1 MNSKNIKNSP
11 KNLSSRIY
19 ARTYSGLDIDPDRN
33 ISDDAVVFWRI
44 VKLAFSNRTRII
56 LALFGIVAA
65 ACFQL
70 MIPQFL
76 GDAVD
81 GALGFVGKGSVS
93 PEEGREALYYA
104 AGLLMGAAVLRGLFT
119 LLHNYCGESIG
130 HLLAY
135 DLRISF
141 YAKLQQ
147 LSFSFHDHV
156 HTGELITR
164 GMLDLE
170 GIRSFMN
177 TGLLRV
183 FLLIILVGV
192 GAYLL
197 ISTDLVMGLLALSF
211 VPFVAW
217 KSAVS
222 RLKLRGLWWNLQE
235 KMAVLGR
242 IMDENLTGIRVVR
255 AFGAEPFELKK
266 YDFAS
271 EEAHSLA
278 AERIKTRVA
287 STTVMTFAYFVS
299 MGLVLWVGGI
309 RVIEGGMTVGTL
321 TEFLTFMTILQLP
334 VRQLGLVVN
343 SFARTLTC
351 GARMFG
357 VLDLEPV
364 ISDGLDAKALPEIIN
379 TVRFED
385 VTFSYPGEGLPTI
398 LKGVTFSVSRG
409 KTLGIVGPP
418 GSGKSTIAHLLPR
431 FYDVSG
437 GRITI
442 DGVDIRNISLSSLR
456 NRTRVLAQ
464 DPFLFTSSLENN
476 VAYGNPWAEEEEIF
490 KATAISQIDGFIEG
504 LPKKYD
510 TLVGERGVSLSGG
523 QKQRIAIARTAMLR
537 PSILVLD
544 DSTAAIDAGTEQRIR
559 IALKEHA
566 HNTATIII
574 SHRLGTLRHADE
586 IIFLEGG
593 RIVERGSHQELI
605 KYNGKYAALFALQSR
620 EVEENSSEIK
630 GGTK

>member
-1 MNSKNIKNSP
+1 MNSIDSVKSP
-11 KNLSSRIY
+11 HKLSSRIY
-19 ARTYSGLDIDPDRN
+19 ARTYAGLEIDPDRN
-33 ISDDAVVFWRI
+33 LSDDAVVFWRI
-44 VKLAFSNRTRII
+44 IKLAFSNRIRIT
-56 LALFGIVAA
+56 LALIGIVAA

-76 GDAVD
+76 GNAVD
-81 GALGFVGKGSVS
+81 GALGLIGTGVVS
-93 PEEGREALYYA
+93 IEEGRRALYYA
-104 AGLLMGAAVLRGLFT
+104 AGLLLAAAVFRGLFT

-130 HLLAY
+130 HFLAF
-135 DLRISF
+135 DLRIAF

-177 TGLLRV
+177 GGLLRV
-183 FLLIILVGV
+183 LLLIILIGV

-197 ISTDLVMGLLALSF
+197 ISADLIMGLLALSF

-217 KSAVS
+217 ISAVS
-222 RLKLRGLWWNLQE
+222 RLKLRGLWWTLQE

-255 AFGAEPFELKK
+255 AFGAEPYELEK

-278 AERIKTRVA
+278 AARIKTRVV
-287 STTVMTFAYFVS
+287 STTTMTFAYFVA

-309 RVIEGGMTVGTL
+309 RVIDGQMTVGKL
-321 TEFLTFMTILQLP
+321 TEFLTFMTILQAP
-334 VRQLGLVVN
+334 VRQLGVVVN
-343 SFARTLTC
+343 SFARALTC

-357 VLDLEPV
+357 ILDLKPV
-364 ISDGLDAKALPEIIN
+364 ISNDDEAEDISDDIN
-379 TVRFED
+379 TLKFEN
-385 VTFSYPGEGLPTI
+385 VSFTYPGEGLPEV
-398 LKGVTFSVSRG
+398 LKGITFSVNRG

-418 GSGKSTIAHLLPR
+418 GSGKSTIAHLIPR
-431 FYDVSG
+431 FYEVSAG
-437 GRITI
+437 QITI
-442 DGVDIRNISLSSLR
+442 DNVDIRRISLSSLR
-456 NRTRVLAQ
+456 RNVGVLSQ
-464 DPFLFTSSLENN
+464 DPFLFTASLENN
-476 VAYGNPWAEEEEIF
+476 VAYGNPWAEKVMIS
-490 KATAISQIDGFIEG
+490 KATSISQIDSFIEG
-504 LPKKYD
+504 LPQGYD

-523 QKQRIAIARTAMLR
+523 QKQRIAIARTAMLKPR
-537 PSILVLD
+537 ILVLD

-559 IALKEHA
+559 MALKEQA
-566 HNTATIII
+566 QDTATIII

-586 IIFLEGG
+586 IIFLESG
-593 RIVERGSHQELI
+593 RIVERGSHEELI

-620 EVEENSSEIK
+620 EDAENKIK
-630 GGTK
+630 